1 MRIVIVGAG
10 EVGYH
15 VAKSLSAEGHDIT
28 VIEEDEERAQ
38 KVDNELDVIAIRGN
52 GSRPS
57 VLAEAGV
64 VPGCSVDILVACT
77 NRDEVNIMACWIAKR
92 AGVKRVISRARG
104 LEYTDSPDWARSLGI
119 DVMSSPERSVAR
131 QIIELLTVSS
141 AMDAAE
147 LFEGVA
153 GIYAFRIAHDSPL
166 IGVPLKDLRFHYP
179 QITAIIVYVQ
189 RNGGGFVPYGDNILE
204 EGDLCF
210 IATRKDQIWRLEE
223 MIQGEKS
230 TPLHRVIIIGGGKL
244 GYQVAR
250 RLEKQYK
257 HLDIRLIDHNREK
270 CERIAS
276 ELEKTL
282 VLCGDGADEML
293 LRQEGIEGADGLVA
307 ATESDE
313 ANILFGVVGKALG
326 AKKTIAVVRRQ
337 MYMRLDNYISVDAMV
352 NPNQALASVIM
363 SNVRYPSG
371 MGTLS
376 LLEKIDAEMFEA
388 IIPETSPVVGLS
400 MAELGLPKG
409 ILVALIQREN
419 EVFVPKGETTLQGN
433 DLVTLFASSE
443 LMPIAV
449 EKLGVK

>member
-1 MRIVIVGAG
+1 
-10 EVGYH
+10 
-15 VAKSLSAEGHDIT
+15 
-28 VIEEDEERAQ
+28 
-38 KVDNELDVIAIRGN
+38 
-52 GSRPS
+52 
-57 VLAEAGV
+57 
-64 VPGCSVDILVACT
+64 
-77 NRDEVNIMACWIAKR
+77 
-92 AGVKRVISRARG
+92 
-104 LEYTDSPDWARSLGI
+104 
-119 DVMSSPERSVAR
+119 
-131 QIIELLTVSS
+131 
-141 AMDAAE
+141 
-147 LFEGVA
+147 
-153 GIYAFRIAHDSPL
+153 
-166 IGVPLKDLRFHYP
+166 
-179 QITAIIVYVQ
+179 
-189 RNGGGFVPYGDNILE
+189 
-204 EGDLCF
+204 
-210 IATRKDQIWRLEE
+210 
-223 MIQGEKS
+223 
-230 TPLHRVIIIGGGKL
+230 
-244 GYQVAR
+244 
-250 RLEKQYK
+250 
-257 HLDIRLIDHNREK
+257 
-270 CERIAS
+270 
-276 ELEKTL
+276 
-282 VLCGDGADEML
+282 
-293 LRQEGIEGADGLVA
+293 IEGADGLVA

-409 ILVALIQREN
+409 ILVALIRRGN